1 MATWTDIP
9 DSNFDPG
16 QPIRSVDG
24 LALRDNVTAL
34 AERASG
40 APWLNGI
47 GAIEIITA
55 SGNWIAPAGVTRVE
69 VTIIGGGGGGGAGA
83 GNTGSAG
90 GSSTGF
96 SITANGGGGG
106 IAAGGGGS
114 GGAGGGGGSG
124 GISITG
130 EPGFSAAVNNALA
143 YGGGTPFGFGGHPG
157 FTTGQNYGGGG
168 SGAAGGGGGGGGET
182 RIAVVNVVPGD
193 SYSITIGAGGS
204 STVSNGANGVVILRY

>member
-69 VTIIGGGGGGGAGA
+69 VTIIGGGGGGG
-83 GNTGSAG
+83 
-90 GSSTGF
+90 
-96 SITANGGGGG
+96 
-106 IAAGGGGS
+106 
-114 GGAGGGGGSG
+114 SG
-124 GISITG
+124 GISIPG
-130 EPGFSAAVNNALA
+130 EPGFSSAVNNALA

-157 FTTGQNYGGGG
+157 FTTGRNYGGGG
-168 SGAAGGGGGGGGET
+168 SGTAGGGGGGGGET

-204 STVSNGANGVVILRY
+204 SVGSNGANGVVILRY

>member
-55 SGNWIAPAGVTRVE
+55 SGNWVAPAGVTRVE
-69 VTIIGGGGGGGAGA
+69 VTIIGGGGGGG
-83 GNTGSAG
+83 NTATNGGAG

-96 SITANGGGGG
+96 SITANGGVGGRGSGVGGG
-106 IAAGGGGS
+106 
-114 GGAGGGGGSG
+114 GGAGGSGGSG
-124 GISITG
+124 GISISG
-130 EPGFSAAVNNALA
+130 EPGFSAAANNALA
-143 YGGGTPFGFGGHPG
+143 YGGGTPFGFGGRAG
-157 FTTGQNYGGGG
+157 FATGQNYGGGG
-168 SGAAGGGGGGGGET
+168 SGAGGAGGGGGGET
-182 RIAVVNVVPGD
+182 RIAAVNVVPGN

-204 STVSNGANGVVILRY
+204 GGGGNIGANGVVILRY

>member
-69 VTIIGGGGGGGAGA
+69 VTIIGGGGGGGGGA
-83 GNTGSAG
+83 ANAGSAG
-90 GSSTGF
+90 GSSTGV

-106 IAAGGGGS
+106 RSASGGGG
-114 GGAGGGGGSG
+114 GGDGGGGGSG
-124 GISITG
+124 GISIPG

-157 FTTGQNYGGGG
+157 FGTG
-168 SGAAGGGGGGGGET
+168 
-182 RIAVVNVVPGD
+182 R
-193 SYSITIGAGGS
+193 
-204 STVSNGANGVVILRY
+204 